1 MKLSNTIADLLSA
14 TLYNGLHCD
23 SLDRNLI
30 EVLLCHEC
38 DYYEIIELLSTIM
51 PEKCHLEDVELLQ
64 SLAPTGKSLDNL
76 GPTSIRGMIPR
87 WTATKYHTAPIARV
101 VWDIQQKCHARQPG
115 IFTYHSNLNPRNKRS
130 ADDPY
135 VLLVSKDRWIFLDIN
150 RKWTYTYLYNEGEGQ
165 C

>member
-38 DYYEIIELLSTIM
+38 DYY
-51 PEKCHLEDVELLQ
+51 
-64 SLAPTGKSLDNL
+64 
-76 GPTSIRGMIPR
+76 
-87 WTATKYHTAPIARV
+87 TAPIARV